1 MIQRLAIVAAG
12 AAAVIVLSVG
22 LVAAGFAP
30 GASQDLATA
39 DTQLATAPVAAE
51 PSLDPEVVYI
61 KPAPKRKTVVVERQA
76 PRSSA
81 AMRSGAQTRQV
92 ASVRPARDYDD
103 DGEFEGYD
111 D

>member
-1 MIQRLAIVAAG
+1 MIQRLAIVVAG
-12 AAAVIVLSVG
+12 AAAVVVLTVG

-30 GASQDLATA
+30 GPRQDTATA
-39 DTQLATAPVAAE
+39 DIQIAAAPVAAE
-51 PSLDPEVVYI
+51 PSFAPDVVYV

-81 AMRSGAQTRQV
+81 SIPRIGQTRLVDQ
-92 ASVRPARDYDD
+92 VRPARGDD
-103 DGEFEGYD
+103 DYGEGYD